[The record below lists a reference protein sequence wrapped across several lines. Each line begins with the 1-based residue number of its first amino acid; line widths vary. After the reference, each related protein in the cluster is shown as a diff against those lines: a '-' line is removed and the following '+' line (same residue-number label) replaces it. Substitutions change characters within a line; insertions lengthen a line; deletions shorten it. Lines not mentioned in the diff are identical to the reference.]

1 MQLNRIYL
9 EFHVLSGII
18 VLKYVQLF
26 RSSLRSSEN
35 LETEDEGHEL
45 LSAVAVVQKK
55 KRK

>member
-1 MQLNRIYL
+1 MRPNLMYL

-45 LSAVAVVQKK
+45 LSAVAAVQ
-55 KRK
+55 

>member
-1 MQLNRIYL
+1 MYL

-45 LSAVAVVQKK
+45 LSAVAAVQKK